1 MLFELDKKED
11 FERINPTK
19 HDIDEEYIRELLDDP
34 ENEQNEMS
42 FIEELQEYEEILNNE
57 HLEDED
63 IYRLSEILND
73 LIEYVLDTDSAYVM
87 FRVILTVFNERF
99 GRDKKKSLAQ
109 NLKPLDEG
117 TQQEISSSDDSYAM
131 RFEVESH
138 PGVKNNNPR
147 IL

>member
-11 FERINPTK
+11 FERINPNK

-87 FRVILTVFNERF
+87 FRVILNVFNERF
-99 GRDKKKSLAQ
+99 GRDKKQSL
-109 NLKPLDEG
+109 
-117 TQQEISSSDDSYAM
+117 
-131 RFEVESH
+131 
-138 PGVKNNNPR
+138 
-147 IL
+147 